1 MTTAKRD
8 FPRSW
13 RWDDDGNQLAG
24 ILVGLR
30 WVKSKQNDEL
40 VPVMTFN
47 RDGEDV
53 SVWLSGSL
61 RRKMENESPRYGDT
75 ITIERGELVEFGEE
89 GRTYRQWEIQLGRV
103 DGSLVDLTGA
113 GLPQPHEQP
122 AETTAPAV
130 DDSDI
135 PF

>member
-24 ILVGLR
+24 TLVGLR

-40 VPVMTFN
+40 VPVMTLN

-61 RRKMENESPRYGDT
+61 RRKMENEAPRYGDK
-75 ITIERGELVEFGEE
+75 ITIERGELVEFGDE

-103 DGSLVDLTGA
+103 DGSLVDMAGA

-122 AETTAPAV
+122 AAPTPF